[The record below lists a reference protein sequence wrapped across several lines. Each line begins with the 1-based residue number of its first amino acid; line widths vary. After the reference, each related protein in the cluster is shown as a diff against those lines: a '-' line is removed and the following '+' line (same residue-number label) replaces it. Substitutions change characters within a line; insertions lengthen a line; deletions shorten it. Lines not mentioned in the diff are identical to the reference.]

1 MRHTEERKN
10 VPMYITNRP
19 CESAGPFRGNLV
31 VSMRPLLPGETCDMS
46 DAPMR
51 QCTNASCYTNGGW
64 CTNAPMHQ
72 RTGDVPRATAI
83 TRRFPRVHGAPVH
96 VGAPAALGIAA
107 LERPDFGDAVC

>member
-1 MRHTEERKN
+1 MRHTEESKN

-31 VSMRPLLPGETCDMS
+31 VSMRPLLP
-46 DAPMR
+46 
-51 QCTNASCYTNGGW
+51 
-64 CTNAPMHQ
+64 
-72 RTGDVPRATAI
+72 GDVPRATAI

-107 LERPDFGDAVC
+107 LDRPDFGDAVCRACGSGLGRTSQPFSPYPNPNPNP

>member
-1 MRHTEERKN
+1 M
-10 VPMYITNRP
+10 PMYITNRP

-46 DAPMR
+46 GAPMR

-72 RTGDVPRATAI
+72 CTNAQATCHAPPRSHAASQGCTARPCTWARPPRSASPRWNGPTSATRCAE
-83 TRRFPRVHGAPVH
+83 
-96 VGAPAALGIAA
+96 PAG
-107 LERPDFGDAVC
+107 